1 MPRLGHSFP
10 HPGGFGRVAKP
21 VTGSLGGVSPYSYS
35 PDEFDVD
42 EEDGTTPV
50 GVHRAQLPAWRN
62 WLPLLLVIVIA
73 PLLAWGAVTL
83 LGDAAGSR
91 PEAKPSAA
99 TEQPD
104 QDAATEPASTTPTG
118 SVGKVSPGQEG
129 SEKATKAAEGVNLTL
144 GVTVH
149 NGTTVSGLAGRTG
162 DRLRNAGYTAVT
174 VSQGIY
180 SATDPQATT
189 VFYDSDENMATA
201 RALADAL
208 GIDNVV
214 QSTEATGSNPLV
226 VVLRS
231 DFQE

>member
-1 MPRLGHSFP
+1 M
-10 HPGGFGRVAKP
+10 
-21 VTGSLGGVSPYSYS
+21 SPYSYS

-42 EEDGTTPV
+42 EEDGATPV
-50 GVHRAQLPAWRN
+50 GVHRAQLPAWRS

-73 PLLAWGAVTL
+73 PLLAWGAVSL
-83 LGDAAGSR
+83 LGNAAGSR
-91 PEAKPSAA
+91 PEAKPTTPADQAA
-99 TEQPD
+99 
-104 QDAATEPASTTPTG
+104 QDTATEPASTVPTG
-118 SVGKVSPGQEG
+118 SVGQVSPGQET
-129 SEKATKAAEGVNLTL
+129 SEAPSKDAAGTDFTL

-162 DRLRNAGYTAVT
+162 DRLRNAGHTAVT

-180 SATDPQATT
+180 SVTDPQVTT
-189 VFYDSDENMATA
+189 VFYDSDKNKPTA
-201 RALADAL
+201 MALAATL

>member
-1 MPRLGHSFP
+1 MSQ
-10 HPGGFGRVAKP
+10 
-21 VTGSLGGVSPYSYS
+21 YSYS
-35 PDEFDVD
+35 PDEFDAD
-42 EEDGTTPV
+42 EDGVTPV
-50 GVHRAQLPAWRN
+50 GVHRAQLPAWRS

-83 LGDAAGSR
+83 LGGAAGGKPAAKATSVAQV
-91 PEAKPSAA
+91 PE
-99 TEQPD
+99 TEAPQEPGP
-104 QDAATEPASTTPTG
+104 APTTEVGQVAPGTG
-118 SVGKVSPGQEG
+118 SAEPTDGG
-129 SEKATKAAEGVNLTL
+129 SKASGSTDFTL

-162 DRLRNAGYTAVT
+162 DRLRNAGYTSVT

-180 SATDPQATT
+180 SATDPQVTT
-189 VFYDSDENMATA
+189 VFYGSDAN
-201 RALADAL
+201 LASAQAVAQTL

-214 QSTEATGSNPLV
+214 RSTDATGSNPLV